1 MMPAACYLPPAVTN
15 SFDLGYRIHFNI
27 SVKIDKN
34 DLESLYSHKDVN
46 LVPLFTAIG
55 FPIE

>member
-1 MMPAACYLPPAVTN
+1 MPAACYLPPAVTN
-15 SFDLGYRIHFNI
+15 NLERGYRIHFNI
-27 SVKIDKN
+27 NVRIDKN
-34 DLESLYSHKDVN
+34 DLESLYSHKGVN